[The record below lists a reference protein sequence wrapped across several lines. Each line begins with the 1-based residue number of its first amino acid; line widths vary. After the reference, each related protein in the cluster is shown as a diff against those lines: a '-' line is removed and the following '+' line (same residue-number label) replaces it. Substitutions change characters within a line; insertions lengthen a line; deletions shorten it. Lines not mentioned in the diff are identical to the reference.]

1 MRTKQGPGTPDEHAL
16 TVKPRWLLISAAVS
30 VAAVAAGTGRPQT
43 TPPRPAAAPADA
55 LLEFLGQDDIPDQKW
70 WEFMKRK
77 VPDARPRR
85 PARQDSKP

>member
-1 MRTKQGPGTPDEHAL
+1 M
-16 TVKPRWLLISAAVS
+16 TVNPRWLLISAAVS
-30 VAAVAAGTGRPQT
+30 VAAVAAGTGTPRT
-43 TPPRPAAAPADA
+43 TPPRSASAQRAAPADA

-77 VPDARPRR
+77 APDARSRQ